1 MVRVITVNNFK
12 GGVSKT
18 STTNGIAYT
27 LSEKMNFKT
36 LVIDIDPQAD
46 ATDTL
51 LMTFN
56 GNVKNSLIVMQT
68 HRRSF
73 KAVQKFV
80 EYLTIFKDNNQLD
93 FEIAGILP
101 VMFKRNGKVDK
112 SVLED
117 AKEKYG
123 EYLFNSYIYQR
134 DRVKLWDETGITDD
148 DFHDKRTLKMYYD
161 ITNNLLDEINAY
173 ESE

>member
-1 MVRVITVNNFK
+1 
-12 GGVSKT
+12 
-18 STTNGIAYT
+18 
-27 LSEKMNFKT
+27 
-36 LVIDIDPQAD
+36 
-46 ATDTL
+46 
-51 LMTFN
+51 
-56 GNVKNSLIVMQT
+56 
-68 HRRSF
+68 
-73 KAVQKFV
+73 
-80 EYLTIFKDNNQLD
+80 
-93 FEIAGILP
+93 
-101 VMFKRNGKVDK
+101 
-112 SVLED
+112 

>member
-1 MVRVITVNNFK
+1 M
-12 GGVSKT
+12 
-18 STTNGIAYT
+18 
-27 LSEKMNFKT
+27 
-36 LVIDIDPQAD
+36 
-46 ATDTL
+46 
-51 LMTFN
+51 
-56 GNVKNSLIVMQT
+56 
-68 HRRSF
+68 
-73 KAVQKFV
+73 